1 MAPPKSVVIVGGS
14 LSGLIHG
21 LYLKRHGSNVVILEQ
36 DPRNI
41 RSSHNAGIC
50 FGPAAQEILS
60 KYDDTGIQTSI
71 ASVGTRIA
79 FRKLEEFLRLNI
91 RRNNTSWGLMYRV
104 LRANFDGLASDAVP
118 NPPPARDGD
127 GKAEYLSGKKV
138 TKLDYGQDQNDG
150 GVTVWFVD
158 EDGATDSITA
168 DLVIGADGLHSTV
181 RTLVE
186 APTKKEYSGYVT
198 WRGTVPENELPGE
211 MAGYFARRITLNLL
225 SRSYIVIYVIPRD
238 AGSFEPGSRLINWVW
253 YQNFADPSPELT
265 QVLTDINGQ
274 THGNTVPA
282 GLVRPEIWK
291 HYLAAR
297 IGSMAA
303 PVAKL
308 IGSSEKVFVTKVNDS
323 ICDKAVYHDGKVLL
337 VGDALTTFRPHFA
350 LATEQG
356 GRHCLGLGK
365 VWNGEVSLEE
375 WEKEATKH
383 ATKTWL
389 LSRVLGTWFLRG
401 WVELLGTLWMY
412 VVALVSLKLGGDGG
426 YHGVVDVGV

>member
-14 LSGLIHG
+14 LAGLLHG

-36 DPRNI
+36 DPKNL

-60 KYDDTGIQTSI
+60 KYDDTGLQTSI
-71 ASVGTRIA
+71 PSVNTRIA
-79 FRKLEEFLRLNI
+79 YRKKEELLRLNI
-91 RRNNTSWGLMYRV
+91 RRNNTSWGLMYRI

-118 NPPPARDGD
+118 SPPPARDGD
-127 GKAEYLSGKKV
+127 GKADYRSGKKV
-138 TKLDYGQDQNDG
+138 TNLEYVGRG
-150 GVTVWFVD
+150 GVTVCFIG
-158 EDGATDSITA
+158 EDGKTDSIAA
-168 DLVIGADGLHSTV
+168 DMVIGADGLHSTI

-186 APTKKEYSGYVT
+186 APVKKEYSGYVT
-198 WRGTVPENELPGE
+198 WRGTVPENELPE
-211 MAGYFARRITLNLL
+211 AMAEYFARRITLNLL

-238 AGSFEPGSRLINWVW
+238 AGSFEPGSRLVNWVW
-253 YQNFADPSPELT
+253 YQNFADPSPELNEA
-265 QVLTDINGQ
+265 LTDINGQ
-274 THGNTVPA
+274 THGNTVPV

-323 ICDKAVYHDGKVLL
+323 LCDKAVHHSGKVVL

-350 LATEQG
+350 LATEQAA
-356 GRHCLGLGK
+356 RHCLGLGK
-365 VWNGEVSLEE
+365 VWNGEMSFDH
-375 WEKEATKH
+375 WEKEATGH

-389 LSRVLGTWFLRG
+389 MSRVLGMWFLRG
-401 WVELLGTLWMY
+401 WVELLGTLWVY

-426 YHGVVDVGV
+426 WHGVVDVGV